1 MPKSREK
8 ITSKSR
14 KTRSRK
20 KLVIFGGFGF
30 FIIIYIVLQF
40 YTPRSTLQ
48 WEEKQGKNPP
58 LRELCQEPEQIFPPT
73 SRQWPFPAFS
83 PDGKYYID
91 VADFKLGKK
100 KILGVFKTD
109 TQKEVG
115 RYYSAYSSLFIFCWA
130 KDSSGI
136 YVADRDPGGTGFGIF
151 SPPGKIGPTRKV
163 IVP

>member
-1 MPKSREK
+1 MGREK
-8 ITSKSR
+8 KQTSPETKR
-14 KTRSRK
+14 KNRK
-20 KLVIFGGFGF
+20 RKIILGGFGYL
-30 FIIIYIVLQF
+30 ILVLILLRF
-40 YTPRSTLQ
+40 STPPASLQ
-48 WEEKQGKNPP
+48 LEIRKAEDPP
-58 LRELCQEPEQIFPPT
+58 LREVCQDDKQIYPPT
-73 SRQWPFPAFS
+73 SWKSQLPAFA